1 MPRPLV
7 FGNGRLL
14 VQIDSRG
21 NIRDLGWPI
30 GIWNHLTGHAIRI
43 GVWADGLFQWMDG
56 FGWNREQRYEDVVDE
71 LVGHERHEN
80 AELGVRLTIVDRLAP
95 RGAIGPIDAFQRSI
109 TVENMRA
116 SSRDVRVFFA
126 HDLRLLENDV
136 AECALWHPVLAGIL
150 HYKGAVALLLRASGE
165 CQYTCGEASGHRQGG
180 SGGDAEDGQLEGV
193 PISQGTTDSCL
204 GVNLK
209 LEAHESREFTYQ
221 MVFAE
226 SIPDLEKAD
235 LGGLFGGIVPSST
248 SRNSSVRFHTGV
260 ICTQASTSGAILAAN
275 DSDIMRENRA
285 NYSCC
290 WPRDGSLVAEE
301 LLQLDDA
308 DGALGWC
315 LPRALAER
323 FLRFG
328 LAVLRDRPYFLQ
340 KYRAD
345 GRLGPSWHP
354 WTVELPIQLDETAS
368 FVSFVV
374 ACREAGLSLSP
385 EDLDQGLT
393 KPTKFLL
400 DYRESDL
407 PKPSYDLWEERR
419 GVFVYTVASVVKAL
433 RDVVRVQPSR
443 TVELAADRMA
453 EALRE
458 SFWNDSHGF
467 FQRGLD
473 DSTIDAS
480 SLQIGILGVLPI
492 TDERVQA
499 NARAVEEA
507 LWVAQGIGGLARYP
521 GDYYHRVNE
530 RHPGNPWIITTLWL
544 AQHEALSGRTE
555 RARDLLQWA
564 LDHAHP
570 SGLLPEQVHPE
581 TGEALSVSPLTW
593 SHAELLK
600 TLRLLA

>member
-21 NIRDLGWPI
+21 NVRDLAWPI

-56 FGWNREQRYEDVVDE
+56 FGWSREQRYEDHVAE
-71 LVGHERHEN
+71 LVGLERHEN
-80 AELGVRLTIVDRLAP
+80 SELGVRLTIVDRLARRAP
-95 RGAIGPIDAFQRSI
+95 EQPVDAFQRSMR
-109 TVENMRA
+109 VENMRP
-116 SSRDVRVFFA
+116 SSRDVRIFFS

-136 AECALWHPVLAGIL
+136 AECALWHPGLKGIV
-150 HYKGAVALLLRASGE
+150 HYKGAVALLLRATGD

-180 SGGDAEDGQLEGV
+180 SGDDAEDGQLAGV

-209 LEAHESREFTYQ
+209 LEAHESSEFDYQ
-221 MVFAE
+221 MTFAE
-226 SIPDLEKAD
+226 SIDELEKAD
-235 LGGLFGGIVPSST
+235 ATKLFEDLRAEPAVEVSG
-248 SRNSSVRFHTGV
+248 VRFHVAV
-260 ICTQASTSGAILAAN
+260 IATQASDSGAILAAN

-301 LLQLDDA
+301 LLYLRDA
-308 DGALGWC
+308 DGEMGWC
-315 LPRALAER
+315 PTRTLAER

-328 LAVLRDRPYFLQ
+328 LGALRDRPYFLQ

-354 WTVELPIQLDETAS
+354 WTIELPIQLDETAS

-374 ACREAGLSLSP
+374 ACQEAGLSLSQ
-385 EDLDQGLT
+385 EELERGIT
-393 KPTKFLL
+393 RPTRFLL
-400 DYRESDL
+400 DYREDDL

-419 GVFVYTVASVVKAL
+419 GVFAYTVASVIKAL

-453 EALRE
+453 EALSER
-458 SFWNDSHGF
+458 FWNDSHGF

-473 DSTIDAS
+473 DSTIDSS
-480 SLQIGILGVLPI
+480 SLQIGILGALPI
-492 TDERVQA
+492 SDDRVQA

-507 LWVAQGIGGLARYP
+507 LWVAQGVGGLARYP

-555 RARDLLQWA
+555 RARDLLRWA

-570 SGLLPEQVHPE
+570 SGLLPEQTHPE
-581 TGEALSVSPLTW
+581 SGEALSVSPLTW
-593 SHAELLK
+593 SHAEVLK
-600 TLRLLA
+600 TLRILA